1 MRKIWSTKTI
11 REAEAAAVAQAPED
25 ALMKQAAAG
34 VAEAAS
40 TILNTCP
47 ALPVESTS
55 GDRPA
60 RVHAAA
66 LVGGGDNGGDALY
79 AAAMLSRE
87 GFRTRAI
94 IVSDHPHP
102 RALAAAT
109 EAGVDIVSI
118 WDSNALVQ
126 SMNAVK
132 YADGAQ
138 VWLDGLLGTG
148 TAGEVREP
156 LRSTIV
162 ALEKQRLHDER
173 VRVVTIDVHSGA
185 ARDDGEISGP
195 ALGGNIVVTMGA
207 VKPSLVFPP
216 ARYLHDSVRIVEL
229 GLQLTGKPAART
241 MTVVDFARAYHIPD
255 AHDHKYTRGVV
266 HLMTGSEQYPGAA
279 VLGAVAATSTG
290 VGMVRFDSTPTPT
303 ELVLQRCP
311 SVVTGGG
318 RAQAIVV
325 GSGMD
330 PEIYDTRTRVEKAFK
345 ASRRGRIPLV
355 VDAGALI
362 FVAEEVRKHGRFSHP
377 VVLTP
382 HAGEAASLASTLTE
396 EDITR
401 EDVQT
406 RPLYYANLITAE
418 TGAIT
423 VLKGHATIITAPQA
437 IPFVQAEAPA
447 WAATAGT
454 GDVLAGIMGAR
465 LAHNRAL
472 EERKL
477 PFVDYPQVVAGS
489 VWLHGTAAWAATGE
503 PLRFPDSALRP
514 QQLSGIGRPVSALGI
529 AQSVRDVIGRAL
541 QACYR
546 PAIPHNWD
554 VHDGRAITRIE
565 EHDD

>member
-1 MRKIWSTKTI
+1 MRNIWLTKTI
-11 REAEAAAVAQAPED
+11 REAEAVAVAQAPED
-25 ALMKQAAAG
+25 ALMMQAAAG

-40 TILNTCP
+40 AILNTCP
-47 ALPVESTS
+47 ALAVESTG

-94 IVSDHPHP
+94 IVSDHPHA
-102 RALAAAT
+102 RGLAAAT

-118 WDSNALVQ
+118 WDTNALVQ

-148 TAGEVREP
+148 ATGDVREP

-162 ALEKQRLHDER
+162 ALEKQRLQDER

-185 ARDDGEISGP
+185 ARDDGEIAGP

-229 GLQLTGKPAART
+229 GLQLSGKPAART
-241 MTVVDFARAYHIPD
+241 MTVVDFARDYQIPD
-255 AHDHKYTRGVV
+255 ANDHKYTRGVV
-266 HLMTGSEQYPGAA
+266 HLVTGSEQYPGAA
-279 VLGAVAATSTG
+279 VLTALAATSTG

-311 SVVTGGG
+311 SVVTGRG

-330 PEIYDTRTRVEKAFK
+330 PDIYDTRTRVETVFA
-345 ASRRGRIPLV
+345 ASRSGRTPMVI
-355 VDAGALI
+355 DAGALT
-362 FVAEEVRKHGRFSHP
+362 FVPENIRKHGRFSHT

-382 HAGEAASLASTLTE
+382 HAGEAATLATALTE
-396 EDITR
+396 EETSR
-401 EDVQT
+401 EDVQA
-406 RPLYYANLITAE
+406 RPLYYADLITSE

-423 VLKGHATIITAPQA
+423 VLKGHATIITAPKT

-447 WAATAGT
+447 WASTAGT
-454 GDVLAGIMGAR
+454 GDVLAGIIGAR
-465 LAHNRAL
+465 LAQNRAL

-477 PFVDYPQVVAGS
+477 PCADYAHIVAGS

-514 QQLSGIGRPVSALGI
+514 QQLSGIGRPISALGV
-529 AQSVRDVIGRAL
+529 ALSVRDVIGRAL

-554 VHDGRAITRIE
+554 VQDGRAITRIE